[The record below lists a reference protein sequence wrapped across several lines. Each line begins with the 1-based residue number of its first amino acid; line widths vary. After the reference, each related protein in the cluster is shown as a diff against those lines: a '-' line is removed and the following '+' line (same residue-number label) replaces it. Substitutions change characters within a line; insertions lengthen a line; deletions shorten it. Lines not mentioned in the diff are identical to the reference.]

1 MNLFTIT
8 QRLVGFTALCATL
21 LAAPCLAEGRGVA
34 PWVGETLDGR
44 QCTGPST
51 ENYGP
56 YDFRIDKSK
65 LPIVENYHF
74 TIEVEQLVRGVSVSH
89 PIGDIQYTLTKI
101 PNHHRALYSA
111 VRFSISDPSKDLKR
125 KYPAECFLQRAIH
138 YAPDDPVPRMLFGL
152 YLHRLG
158 NARDSLPHY
167 LKAEAMSPNDV
178 NLLYNM
184 GLVYFDLG
192 KYDEARRYA
201 ERAYAAGVTFPG
213 LQRKLRQAGQWD

>member
-1 MNLFTIT
+1 MSHAQKHLGLSSILT
-8 QRLVGFTALCATL
+8 LCATL
-21 LAAPCLAEGRGVA
+21 LAMPCLGEARGVA

-44 QCTGPST
+44 QCTGPGT

-56 YDFRIDKSK
+56 FDFRIDKNK
-65 LPIVENYHF
+65 LPIVENHHF
-74 TIEVEQLVRGVSVSH
+74 TLEVEQLVRGVTVTH
-89 PIGDIQYTLTKI
+89 PIRDIRYTLTKI

-111 VRFSISDPSKDLKR
+111 VRFSISDPSKELKR

-138 YAPDDPVPRMLFGL
+138 YAPDDPVPHMLYGL

-158 NARDSLPHY
+158 NASGALPHY
-167 LKAEAMSPNDV
+167 LKAEALSPNDV

-192 KYDEARRYA
+192 QYAEARRYA
-201 ERAYAAGVTFPG
+201 RQAYAAGVTFPG
-213 LQRKLRQAGQWD
+213 LQRKLRQAGHWD